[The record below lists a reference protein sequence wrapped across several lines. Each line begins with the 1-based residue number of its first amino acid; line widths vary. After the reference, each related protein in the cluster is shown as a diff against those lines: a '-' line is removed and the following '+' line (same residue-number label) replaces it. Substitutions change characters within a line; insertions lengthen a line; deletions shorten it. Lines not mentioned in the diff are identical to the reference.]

1 MKIIVDA
8 DACPRGALAAASA
21 LADRYGVRLV
31 TVANFN
37 HVIESPE
44 HVTVGGDPQE
54 ADIKVIN
61 LTCAGDVVVTQDI
74 GLAAA
79 VLGKKAA
86 ALNPCGFEYRD
97 ETIAAVLEERE
108 IKAKYRRAGG
118 RAKGPPKRAKEDDER
133 FASRLEQILRR
144 ARAE

>member
-8 DACPRGALAAASA
+8 DACPRGALAAAAS
-21 LADRYGVRLV
+21 LAERYGARLV
-31 TVANFN
+31 TVAGFD
-37 HVIESPE
+37 HVIDSPE
-44 HVTVGGDPQE
+44 HVTVGDGPQE
-54 ADIKVIN
+54 ADIKIIN
-61 LTCAGDVVVTQDI
+61 LTRAGDAVVTQDI

-86 ALNPCGFEYRD
+86 A
-97 ETIAAVLEERE
+97 IEERE

-118 RAKGPPKRAKEDDER
+118 RTKGPPKRTKEDDER

-144 ARAE
+144 LAKDNAG